1 MTEEKRKRI
10 LDLTHELCKE
20 LKPESYGVVI
30 DTLENILSSS
40 QNGYARNAI
49 IDVLSLRR
57 QLGFSDLIQS
67 QEEADYARGEEIKS

>member
-30 DTLENILSSS
+30 DTLDTILSSAE
-40 QNGYARNAI
+40 NGYARNAI

-67 QEEADYARGEEIKS
+67 QEEADYARGEEMKP